1 MELYHKGRVGVFA
14 FPPLMTSFGEN
25 GIVGHFFLGFVP
37 RPFYLTGHHWIS
49 ILSLPTRLDYAS
61 SSFVN
66 LFQVICSLY
75 YVRSSNNGHW
85 NASRYFHNE
94 VQPVFLNS
102 QFNKQL
108 VDRWVLRVRCPW
120 FHSEWST
127 QHRQFSRT
135 ENDIVSE
142 KFENVKKGNSSVN
155 CVNRIREKLD
165 RLQLSCRAVWTLLSH
180 KNKCPYLLAWGRIEF
195 APECLVSRAFSVK
208 QDLSNWIMLHCAD
221 VCLSCFILFSSFRR
235 FSEYASSE

>member
-1 MELYHKGRVGVFA
+1 MHPDIFTTRRSQF
-14 FPPLMTSFGEN
+14 SS
-25 GIVGHFFLGFVP
+25 
-37 RPFYLTGHHWIS
+37 TG
-49 ILSLPTRLDYAS
+49 
-61 SSFVN
+61 
-66 LFQVICSLY
+66 
-75 YVRSSNNGHW
+75 
-85 NASRYFHNE
+85 
-94 VQPVFLNS
+94 

-120 FHSEWST
+120 LHSEWST

-180 KNKCPYLLAWGRIEF
+180 KNKCPS
-195 APECLVSRAFSVK
+195 VSMGE
-208 QDLSNWIMLHCAD
+208 NWICTW
-221 VCLSCFILFSSFRR
+221 VFGFQSFLSKTISFQLNNAAALCWCMFIVLYIIFFFSPFQWICKQWIVNSGTAR
-235 FSEYASSE
+235 E